1 MELRLTN
8 SKQEAAM
15 EEKIQAAYDLAY
27 KLGQDYVGSSQ
38 IDPADL
44 EVINRYIEK
53 GLIKYTKGK
62 AKLSQALYYPTLE
75 SKEFEGLGMTA
86 WLRILRLV
94 INRLSIQSNLS
105 INSARQY
112 ISNHWRYDI
121 KPTVLPD
128 SYLSKAD
135 KEAALAALEKLEAT
149 E

>member
-1 MELRLTN
+1 MEN
-8 SKQEAAM
+8 
-15 EEKIQAAYDLAY
+15 KIQAAYDLAY
-27 KLGQDYVGSSQ
+27 KLGKEYVGSSQ
-38 IDPADL
+38 IDPADQ
-44 EVINRYIEK
+44 EVIDKYVDL
-53 GLIKYTKGK
+53 GLIKYNKGGK
-62 AKLSQALYYPTLE
+62 KLSKALYYPTLE

-94 INRLSIQSNLS
+94 ISQLGIKSNLS

-128 SYLSKAD
+128 SYLSKVD
-135 KEAALAALEKLEAT
+135 KEAIMAEIEKLEAS